1 MWGARHRLL
10 EAGNLCYDLD
20 SLSTQ
25 ETQGMSGSIKPIG
38 KGDVH
43 KICSGQVILDLATAV
58 KELVENALDAGAT
71 NIEVTGAVDMQM
83 GCLPIVFLNL
93 RMQCRNFTCDCDA
106 CCIEQSLTDCSCE
119 TNDAAFEHKRMM

>member
-1 MWGARHRLL
+1 MHQWLDLPPCSGSGLWPSRHRLL
-10 EAGNLCYDLD
+10 EAGKLCCDLD
-20 SLSTQ
+20 SVSTQ

-71 NIEVTGAVDMQM
+71 NIEVTGAVHMQM
-83 GCLPIVFLNL
+83 GCLPMFVLKL
-93 RMQCRNFTCDCDA
+93 HLQWRKFTCKCDA
-106 CCIEQSLTDCSCE
+106 
-119 TNDAAFEHKRMM
+119 